1 MPSIVKRIGKIVLAA
16 GVVGILLVI
25 FILDVVRRSY
35 EIDIGWILLVRQV
48 LIGIA
53 FLILYLLIASIWK
66 REQRPAKKLGFI
78 LVFTLFVGVASVL
91 VFIIGSNGY
100 EMKNA
105 ELIPRGFD
113 SIIWSNIYS
122 VVLGVVMLIVLLTIR
137 DITFSKR
144 KKGTQRNFLILI
156 GLLVLTA
163 VLSLTGSSLE
173 TNQITRVSQGLL
185 LLTMIFNSF
194 RLSWIVYLTKR
205 EKIISI
211 IYGFLLFLIYTGFT
225 IATLYQDFIIAQSLI
240 YYSKPLQSFVSNVC
254 LFAAIYFG
262 MTFISTLFHLPTAEA
277 FDRKI
282 SEVSSLHSLSRLIT
296 QVFDFNELVDT
307 VTSMTLDVCE
317 AKSSW
322 LEIIKTQSVS
332 PHQQKRLLAGESI
345 KEEFMTVGVKNITY
359 EEIHNVM
366 ATGGSQLRQQVL
378 NTRLPIIVDNI
389 RDDKRTQ
396 NIVQIG
402 SKFGSMAIM
411 PLLTHDSVIGILFV
425 TKTSEYGF
433 DKDDI
438 ELISTFADQATIAIE
453 NSRLIE
459 KSIERERLLRE
470 MMLAQEMQKKL
481 LPQHIPQLSCVDIEA
496 LSTPAF
502 EVGGDYF
509 DFTMLDDEHFAVL
522 VGDVSG
528 KGVSAAFYMAEMKGI
543 FQALSKVYTEPREF
557 LINAHN
563 ALMGTMDKR
572 SFISL
577 IYAVVHLHDGL
588 MKVARAGH
596 CPMLL
601 LSGGKGRYIKPQGL
615 GLGMGN
621 KDIFEKTIIQDEV
634 QLKEGD
640 VVVLYTDGI
649 TEAYPKNGLEFG
661 YERLLDV
668 IQKVGGKSALEIRDA
683 IVMSVDD
690 HMNHESP
697 DDDLTIVVMKW
708 KKTINCK
715 QLTEDYRV

>member
-1 MPSIVKRIGKIVLAA
+1 MPSIVKRIGK
-16 GVVGILLVI
+16 VVFGIAVAGILLLV

-35 EIDIGWILLVRQV
+35 EIDIGWILLVREL
-48 LIGIA
+48 LIGVA
-53 FLILYLLIASIWK
+53 LLILYLLIESVWR
-66 REQRPAKKLGFI
+66 REQKPAKKLGFI
-78 LVFTLFVGVASVL
+78 LVITLFVGIASVL
-91 VFIIGSNGY
+91 LFIIGPSGY
-100 EMKNA
+100 EVKNA
-105 ELIPRGFD
+105 ELNPLGFD
-113 SIIWSNIYS
+113 SIIWSNVYG
-122 VVLGVVMLIVLLTIR
+122 VVLGVMMLIVLLTIR
-137 DITFSKR
+137 DIIFSKR
-144 KKGTQRNFLILI
+144 KKGTRRNFIILI

-163 VLSLTGSSLE
+163 AMTLTGPSLE
-173 TNQITRVSQGLL
+173 QNPLTTISQGLL
-185 LLTMIFNSF
+185 LLAMIFNSF

-205 EKIISI
+205 EKIFSI
-211 IYGFLLFLIYTGFT
+211 VYGFLLFVLYTGFT
-225 IATLYQDFIIAQSLI
+225 IITLKEGSIVGNSLL
-240 YYSKPLQSFVSNVC
+240 YYSKPLQSFVNNVC
-254 LFAAIYFG
+254 LLAAIYFG
-262 MTFISTLFHLPTAEA
+262 MTFVSTLFHMPTAEA

-296 QVFDFNELVDT
+296 QVFDFNELADT

-322 LEIIKTQSVS
+322 LEIIRATPSS
-332 PHQQKRLLAGESI
+332 HHPKRLVASENVR
-345 KEEFMTVGVKNITY
+345 EEFMTVGVKNITY
-359 EEIHNVM
+359 EEIHNIM
-366 ATGGSQLRQQVL
+366 ATGGSLLRKQVL
-378 NTRLPIIVDNI
+378 DTRLHITIDNI

-396 NIVQIG
+396 NIVQG
-402 SKFGSMAIM
+402 EAKFGSIAIM
-411 PLLTHDSVIGILFV
+411 PLLTHETVIGILYV
-425 TKTSEYGF
+425 TKAAEYGF
-433 DKDDI
+433 EKDDV

-481 LPQHIPQLSCVDIEA
+481 LPQHIPQLACVEIEA

-543 FQALSKVYTEPREF
+543 FQALSKVYHEPRDF

-601 LSGGKGRYIKPQGL
+601 VSGGKSRFIKPQGL

-621 KDIFEKTIIQDEV
+621 SEVFERTIIQDEV
-634 QLKEGD
+634 LLKEGD
-640 VVVLYTDGI
+640 VIVLYTDGI
-649 TEAYPKNGLEFG
+649 TEAYPKDGLEFG

-668 IQKVGGKSALEIRDA
+668 VQKAGDRSAEEIRDA

-708 KKTINCK
+708 KKTSNCN
-715 QLTEDYRV
+715 QLIEEHHI